1 MNKMLLLR
9 LVQGLICFRLQRL
22 ICFQKFLLHF
32 SQIVRGHARVK
43 RRFCLFLFL
52 FAEGREFFAKILAK
66 IRKKLAVSAR
76 QAGQQINLNMSGLIV
91 GAALSLA
98 DHFSGQRWWSSG
110 QCQCGRLRD
119 AEFESRRCLAFTENL
134 LF

>member
-1 MNKMLLLR
+1 MFSTSTIALFPK
-9 LVQGLICFRLQRL
+9 VFAA
-22 ICFQKFLLHF
+22 F
-32 SQIVRGHARVK
+32 SQIVLGHARVK
-43 RRFCLFLFL
+43 RRFCLFLFLFLFL

>member
-1 MNKMLLLR
+1 MNKMLMIR

-52 FAEGREFFAKILAK
+52 FLFAEGREFIAKILAK
-66 IRKKLAVSAR
+66 IRKKLPVSAQR
-76 QAGQQINLNMSGLIV
+76 AGQQINLNMSGLIV

-110 QCQCGRLRD
+110 QLLS
-119 AEFESRRCLAFTENL
+119 EFESDLVT
-134 LF
+134 

>member
-1 MNKMLLLR
+1 MFSTSTIVLFPK
-9 LVQGLICFRLQRL
+9 VFVA
-22 ICFQKFLLHF
+22 F
-32 SQIVRGHARVK
+32 SQIVLGHARVK

-66 IRKKLAVSAR
+66 IRKKLPVSAR

-98 DHFSGQRWWSSG
+98 TISLVRGG
-110 QCQCGRLRD
+110 GRVVS
-119 AEFESRRCLAFTENL
+119 AVG
-134 LF
+134 